1 MLTPSPKL
9 VDPTS
14 KSGRQIADGRNPG
27 PKTLKPAVK
36 ALMSQQTQTEIRACR
51 FMILDWESA
60 ISCQVGWIAILP
72 LIRIDTRKSVTG
84 YLMVLNGGPV
94 SWKSSRQG
102 VVTLSSSEAEFV
114 AASQAAASFGGG
126 RRSPLLLV
134 WGGRRGPPNRRSPH
148 LLVSAA
154 RGHAPDKRLS
164 MRTRHALH
172 QAFCIQFGGRPS
184 FAFNSQAGPSL
195 SRSCV

>member
-114 AASQAAASFGGG
+114 AASSEIGC
-126 RRSPLLLV
+126 
-134 WGGRRGPPNRRSPH
+134 
-148 LLVSAA
+148 
-154 RGHAPDKRLS
+154 D
-164 MRTRHALH
+164 
-172 QAFCIQFGGRPS
+172 
-184 FAFNSQAGPSL
+184 SL
-195 SRSCV
+195 GCGVTST